1 VYTLIM
7 FLHIVVAIC
16 LIISILMQSAKGEG
30 LAGAFGGGAF
40 SSAVF
45 GGRGSATFLARAT
58 AVLAVVFALTSIGLT
73 VTRSSAGVS
82 SAVQKAAGTIP
93 NPVQQQQQVPVTAQP
108 QAQPGTQPASGTA
121 KEPNVFD
128 ANNPATQQKPAD
140 VKKTDQKTSQP
151 PK

>member
-1 VYTLIM
+1 MYTLIM
-7 FLHIVVAIC
+7 VLHILVSIF

-58 AVLAVVFALTSIGLT
+58 AVLAVIFALTSIGLT
-73 VTRSSAGVS
+73 FTRNSAGVS

-93 NPVQQQQQVPVTAQP
+93 NPAQQQQQVPVTAQP
-108 QAQPGTQPASGTA
+108 QAQPGNQPATSQ
-121 KEPNVFD
+121 PNVFD
-128 ANNPATQQKPAD
+128 ANNPATQEKPANTE
-140 VKKTDQKTSQP
+140 KTDQKTSQP